1 MRLLQYMELATS
13 DSTRLPKLESPNM
26 SRSILSKNLRF
37 LLLGAT
43 LSFGFLATS
52 SSTAEAQR
60 VRPARAAVAKPA
72 AVKKAAVL
80 KAFTAKN
87 PGASILRKIGNKQLL
102 TVKSDKSA
110 AYTAKA
116 KNSVEVIFT
125 PHSSQYGHIW
135 VRVGNRIFDL
145 PGPHSHGRNR
155 EFRTPYETGYG
166 FVHHT
171 TPKQIE
177 KLQRGFD
184 ALIAGQ
190 PRFSEYGGGQNNT
203 FSCASFVTSV
213 LQRHAPE
220 LKVNLSMSAVSVAKR
235 LLTSGRHDAVT
246 LYGDA
251 INQVASANF
260 EFVRL

>member
-1 MRLLQYMELATS
+1 
-13 DSTRLPKLESPNM
+13 M
-26 SRSILSKNLRF
+26 SRFIVSNKLRT
-37 LLLGAT
+37 LLLGVT
-43 LSFGFLATS
+43 LSAGFLAAS
-52 SSTAEAQR
+52 VSTTEAQR
-60 VRPARAAVAKPA
+60 VRPARAAKAKPA
-72 AVKKAAVL
+72 AIKKAAVL
-80 KAFTAKN
+80 NAFKAKN
-87 PGASILRKIGNKQLL
+87 PGASILGKIGKKQLL
-102 TVKSDKSA
+102 TVPTAKSA
-110 AYTAKA
+110 EYTAKA

-145 PGPHSHGRNR
+145 PGPHSHGRNK

-184 ALIAGQ
+184 ALIAGR
-190 PRFSEYGGGQNNT
+190 PKFSEVGGGQNNT

-220 LKVNLSMSAVSVAKR
+220 LNVNLSMSAVSVAKR
-235 LLTSGRHDAVT
+235 LLTNGSHDAVT

-251 INQVASANF
+251 INKVGNANF
-260 EFVRL
+260 EFTRL

>member
-1 MRLLQYMELATS
+1 
-13 DSTRLPKLESPNM
+13 M
-26 SRSILSKNLRF
+26 SRSILRKNLRF

-43 LSFGFLATS
+43 LTLGVLATG

-60 VRPARAAVAKPA
+60 VRPARAAKAKPA

-80 KAFTAKN
+80 KSFKAKN
-87 PGASILRKIGNKQLL
+87 PGASILSKIGKKQLL
-102 TVKSDKSA
+102 TVPTAKSA
-110 AYTAKA
+110 EYTAKA

-145 PGPHSHGRNR
+145 PGPHSHGRNK

-184 ALIAGQ
+184 ALIAGR
-190 PRFSEYGGGQNNT
+190 PKFSEFGGGQNNT

-235 LLTSGRHDAVT
+235 LLTSGSHDAVT
-246 LYGDA
+246 IYGGA
-251 INQVASANF
+251 INQVASPNF